1 MDDTAIVGMA
11 DADGIITSLTTAAE
25 LTIQTFQSHGLQIN
39 MKENKTDGSYDTRR
53 WTCESEDFLQELVA
67 EKDGEVQL
75 TLRGSLEK
83 GLATKLQT

>member
-1 MDDTAIVGMA
+1 MIVGMA

-53 WTCESEDFLQELVA
+53 WTWKGEDFLQEPVA
-67 EKDGEVQL
+67 EKDGDVQL

-83 GLATKLQT
+83 RLGYEIQT